1 MEEQIQNKNQY
12 NRDGW
17 GATCSQNAECLDN
30 KRKYIKSSNELLV
43 AITKVCELPTVTY
56 NYTPQQVIQVENY
69 IQLITQYP
77 APRKL

>member
-1 MEEQIQNKNQY
+1 MEEKIQNKNQY
-12 NRDGW
+12 NWDGG
-17 GATCSQNAECLDN
+17 GASCSQNAERLGN
-30 KRKYIKSSNELLV
+30 IRNYIKSSNEVLV
-43 AITKVCELPTVTY
+43 SITKVCELPTVTY